1 MELLLPTKQQVLHA
15 CRGIDSDVHPMLSAA
30 HGLAEL
36 HERRLGAEPE
46 CIREIDGLRADLV
59 NHIDQWVRET
69 VTPAPGSARIHT
81 ETMGAVI
88 DRLAQLT
95 ADAYA
100 ALAGTRQ
107 WEPGDAWE
115 RLAELA
121 VGYEDL
127 VEEVAYG
134 RRRLPGGP

>member
-1 MELLLPTKQQVLHA
+1 MRRAFPTKQQLLHA
-15 CRGIDSDVHPMLSAA
+15 CRGIDCDVHPMLSAA
-30 HGLAEL
+30 HALAEL
-36 HERRLGAEPE
+36 HEQRIGAD
-46 CIREIDGLRADLV
+46 RDRVHEIDGLRAQLV
-59 NHIDQWVRET
+59 RRIDRWVGDT
-69 VTPAPGSARIHT
+69 VAPAPGSARIHT
-81 ETMGAVI
+81 ETLGAIV

-100 ALAGTRQ
+100 ALAGTDD
-107 WEPGDAWE
+107 WELGDAWE

-127 VEEVAYG
+127 AEEVVTG